1 MAGRPKQH
9 SEEVMA
15 EAVADYLAGEHSY
28 DIALSI
34 GVSNPTI
41 LNWVRAA
48 GHRVRTAQESRA
60 LDRAR
65 RSS

>member
-1 MAGRPKQH
+1 MAGRPRS

-28 DIALSI
+28 DIGLSL
-34 GVSNPTI
+34 GVSSETV
-41 LNWVRAA
+41 LNWVRTA
-48 GHRVRTAQESRA
+48 GHRVRTSAQSRA

-65 RSS
+65 RSDQ